1 MLNLETFLC
10 QVLAAKGQNQIRE
23 LLSQSVFSLDFFL
36 PQHFYLGKFEI
47 ILNRFNPDKYHF

>member
-1 MLNLETFLC
+1 
-10 QVLAAKGQNQIRE
+10 VLAAKGQNQIRE

-36 PQHFYLGKFEI
+36 PQHFSLDKLEI